1 MGRAIDLF
9 VTYRFIK
16 LLVTPFEKT
25 DAYRLGIIDADG
37 KRILVPGTTNKPTPL
52 RTVEEKSAYTVLHK
66 LVFNIKKIFA
76 KVPGLRTKLGTY
88 AAALFLLKD
97 TFKESVDD
105 PDIFE
110 KEFMKY
116 LKEQG
121 YEIDDTISEEVIG
134 FGEVL
139 PKGEYKLANDILN
152 KEEEELS
159 AKKGDKVVAF
169 DDEAPVD
176 TILGVDIFPV
186 VHVKTQ
192 EKIYSGN
199 EREKIISYT
208 LTSIQT
214 ILAQNRFAKIAY
226 EYFKSLKEPYVSP
239 IASNIIKPIILM
251 SLIKLKVKNKLEF
264 TNMNLKKSL
273 NSIKNKIG
281 EILGH
286 YPNLL
291 VNISELTPKAIPS
304 SDIIKKY
311 QRNL

>member
-16 LLVTPFEKT
+16 LLVTPFNRT
-25 DAYRLGIIDADG
+25 DAYKNGIIDENGARLD
-37 KRILVPGTTNKPTPL
+37 KQLNTID
-52 RTVEEKSAYTVLHK
+52 EKNSYTVLHK
-66 LVFNIKKIFA
+66 LVFNIKKIFG

-105 PDIFE
+105 PDVFE

-121 YEIDDTISEEVIG
+121 YEIDDSISEEVIG

-139 PKGEYKLANDILN
+139 PKGEYVLVNDILN

-159 AKKGDKVVAF
+159 AKKGDKVIAY

-186 VHVKTQ
+186 VHIKTQ
-192 EKIYSGN
+192 EKIYVG
-199 EREKIISYT
+199 
-208 LTSIQT
+208 
-214 ILAQNRFAKIAY
+214 
-226 EYFKSLKEPYVSP
+226 
-239 IASNIIKPIILM
+239 
-251 SLIKLKVKNKLEF
+251 LED
-264 TNMNLKKSL
+264 LKK
-273 NSIKNKIG
+273 
-281 EILGH
+281 
-286 YPNLL
+286 
-291 VNISELTPKAIPS
+291 
-304 SDIIKKY
+304 
-311 QRNL
+311 

>member
-1 MGRAIDLF
+1 M
-9 VTYRFIK
+9 
-16 LLVTPFEKT
+16 
-25 DAYRLGIIDADG
+25 
-37 KRILVPGTTNKPTPL
+37 
-52 RTVEEKSAYTVLHK
+52 
-66 LVFNIKKIFA
+66 FNIKKIFA

-116 LKEQG
+116 LKEEG

-192 EKIYSGN
+192 EKIYVG
-199 EREKIISYT
+199 
-208 LTSIQT
+208 
-214 ILAQNRFAKIAY
+214 
-226 EYFKSLKEPYVSP
+226 
-239 IASNIIKPIILM
+239 
-251 SLIKLKVKNKLEF
+251 LED
-264 TNMNLKKSL
+264 
-273 NSIKNKIG
+273 
-281 EILGH
+281 
-286 YPNLL
+286 L
-291 VNISELTPKAIPS
+291 V
-304 SDIIKKY
+304 
-311 QRNL
+311 Q